1 MSPRPDVSAERKKLI
16 LDAAMIIFSLK
27 GFHQARMDD
36 IAKHSGL
43 SKGTIYWYFS
53 SKEKIIAQSQDNLF
67 DNKLE
72 SLGKIQN

>member
-1 MSPRPDVSAERKKLI
+1 MSPRPDVSAEQIKLI
-16 LDAAMIIFSLK
+16 LDAAIIVFSRK